1 MDRESDVDA
10 QIIKA
15 QIIKEKP
22 AVGTQKSI
30 TGFFLKVKP

>member
-1 MDRESDVDA
+1 MDGESDVDA

-15 QIIKEKP
+15 QINKEKP

-30 TGFFLKVKP
+30 NGFFLKVKP